1 MQKIIIVGR
10 VGNDA
15 EIKEFPTNQL
25 ISFSVAVSESYINKT
40 TNEKVTNTTW
50 FDCSRW
56 SNNTQIAQYI
66 RKGDY
71 IYVEGKANNRAY
83 LDAQGE
89 AKVVNG
95 INVSII
101 ELLGSKSDNPA
112 PSQPRQERPQA
123 NQSNSFVDGP
133 ATDFKEEEHDDLPF

>member
-1 MQKIIIVGR
+1 MQKITILGR
-10 VGNDA
+10 VGADA
-15 EIKEFPTNQL
+15 EIKEFPSNQL

-50 FDCSRW
+50 FDCSKFG
-56 SNNTQIAQYI
+56 NNTQIAQYI

-83 LDAQGE
+83 LAADGE
-89 AKVVNG
+89 AKIVNG

-123 NQSNSFVDGP
+123 NQSNSFIDDKSE
-133 ATDFKEEEHDDLPF
+133 DFQDLPF